1 MNVTALLWISTL
13 CGGLASALAAYPTL
27 STLARR
33 MDWAHA
39 RGALWT
45 VRVVK
50 NARVRRGSWL
60 QAVAP
65 LVGFGFAVIAI
76 WKGGWLVAI
85 GSIAAGML
93 CREPLQ
99 VLRHVYKKTA
109 EVHIADLALVCM
121 AQVQDEKTILQT
133 LDEASVTLNQTDIR
147 RTIHNALERFYNG
160 ATESE
165 TLEQLLAEH
174 AHGDW
179 ALLVWALLEQKCS
192 GDAELGKTLDA
203 LMIRRLRFR
212 THTQPAFEI
221 TRRSTALALL
231 LGVALAAYLILTPA
245 SVFYV
250 ASLQGQAIGVVLLS
264 FWIWTV
270 RLWSVQLQTMEV
282 ITE

>member
-13 CGGLASALAAYPTL
+13 CGGLTSALAAYPTL
-27 STLARR
+27 STLAMR
-33 MDWAHA
+33 MDWGGA

-50 NARVRRGSWL
+50 HARARNGAWL
-60 QAVAP
+60 QYVAL
-65 LVGFGFAVIAI
+65 LVGCGFAVIAL
-76 WKGGWLVAI
+76 WRGGWL
-85 GSIAAGML
+85 IALGCITAGML

-99 VLRHVYKKTA
+99 VLRRTRKTTADAHV
-109 EVHIADLALVCM
+109 ADLALVCM
-121 AQVQDEKTILQT
+121 AQTQDEKTILQT

-179 ALLVWALLEQKCS
+179 ALLVWALLEQKSS

-203 LMIRRLRFR
+203 LMLRRLRLR
-212 THTQPAFEI
+212 SHAQQAFEI
-221 TRRSTALALL
+221 TRRSTAFALL
-231 LGVALAAYLILTPA
+231 LGVALAAFLILTPA

-250 ASLQGQAIGVVLLS
+250 ASLQGQAIGVILLGAWL
-264 FWIWTV
+264 WITRVWTV
-270 RLWSVQLQTMEV
+270 QLETIAAVSE
-282 ITE
+282 